1 VTYIGCLYSLEKP
14 LKASCLSI
22 VDCERVIPVMNVK
35 EFENPS
41 KMYRPSPFWSW
52 NDALDPEELRWQ
64 VREFAAKG
72 FGGYFMHS
80 RVGLA
85 TPYLSKEWMNCI
97 RACLEEGRKVNTE
110 SWLYDEDKWPSGFAG
125 GKVPAKGDEYRG
137 KIVTVKEIKP
147 KELSGVL
154 DDPTLLGIYRIQLS
168 SQTKLKQFK
177 RVAQP
182 EKLRGGEHL
191 LALKV
196 EITQKTNWYN
206 GESYAD
212 LLNPKAVEEFLRVT
226 HDAYAKEFKADF
238 GEYMPGIFTDEP
250 TFSWLR
256 SAPGLPWTNGMAEC
270 FQKINGYSLLDKLP
284 LLFYDGE
291 GCQKVRY
298 DFCRTLTLRYVEA
311 WTKRYVE
318 RCAKHGLMMT
328 GHFLA
333 EDTLE
338 SQIKHAGAAMPHYE
352 YMQLPGIDHLG
363 RNVRDAL
370 TLKQCSSVA
379 HQFGRTRVLSEI
391 FGTSGHSAS
400 FEDLKWIADFHFAL
414 GITFFCP
421 HLTLYTMKG
430 DAKRDW
436 PPTIS
441 YHQPYWEHFKLANDY
456 FSRGGYLCS
465 QGTFVADILVLHT
478 VGSGWATISAAPQD
492 KNGPVWKYHDG
503 LVKLQDELL
512 VLHREFDYGDET
524 ILSRHGRVEGKE
536 FVVKE
541 GRYKVVVVPPSLT
554 WAKTTVSLLRQFLKA
569 GGKVLFVGETPSL
582 IDGEPAG
589 KQWQKIL
596 SYSNAVKVDPEEKK
610 VAEALDKASPRTVS
624 VTDDEGNEIGDVY
637 VHHRVEGSR
646 HIYFFANKSRTKRYN
661 ATIKLSEKGEVT
673 EWDLYTGKVFHAA
686 AVTTQGKTVIDA
698 VFHPTGSRT
707 YVVDTSKPP
716 ASKGSVATPKTT
728 DKVKQLQKEWSFS
741 RLHLNSLTLDTCRYS
756 LDGGKWSEPMPIWK
770 VRRKVWEDSGLGKL
784 IGIQPWALKERNVR
798 LEKPLELRMQA
809 KYRSEIKGKKVF
821 LILEKADLWRLAVN
835 GKVIST
841 DVEERY
847 WDKQF
852 GKIDI
857 SDAVQTGENI
867 IELSCQFDLD
877 VPVEDLYLVG
887 NFGVKKLSETE
898 YMLTDE
904 PSSLKNGDWAKQGYP
919 FYAGTMRYKASF
931 YLEKKPGSNGRVLMR
946 LPEAKGTLF
955 LIRVN
960 GKSPIPVCWSPL
972 EADVTKLVR
981 RNQNELTIDV
991 VSSLRNTFGPLHNK
1005 LANPYFPEHYL
1016 VGPFS
1021 FTDEHNWTDAYLF
1034 VPYGLING
1042 AELVIRRQVT

>member
-1 VTYIGCLYSLEKP
+1 V
-14 LKASCLSI
+14 
-22 VDCERVIPVMNVK
+22 NVK
-35 EFENPS
+35 EFENPG

-72 FGGYFMHS
+72 FGGYFMHA

-125 GKVPAKGDEYRG
+125 GKVPAKGDEYKG
-137 KIVTVKEIKP
+137 KYVEIKKISP
-147 KELSGVL
+147 EELLSISS
-154 DDPTLLGIYRIQLS
+154 DPTSLGIFRIQLS
-168 SQTKLKQFK
+168 SPTTLKQFK
-177 RVAQP
+177 RVSQP
-182 EKLRGGEHL
+182 KKLKSHEQL
-191 LALKV
+191 FAFKV
-196 EITQKTNWYN
+196 GITEKTNWLN

-212 LLNPKAVEEFLRVT
+212 LLSPKAVDEFLRVT
-226 HDAYAKEFKADF
+226 HDAYAKEFRSEF

-250 TFSWLR
+250 TFSQLKKL
-256 SAPGLPWTNGMAEC
+256 PDIPWTEGMAEY

-291 GCQKVRY
+291 GSHKVRY
-298 DFCRTLTLRYVEA
+298 DFHKTLTLRFVEA
-311 WTKRYVE
+311 WTKRYSKK
-318 RCAKHGLMMT
+318 CTKHGLIMT
-328 GHFLA
+328 GHYLA

-338 SQIKHAGAAMPHYE
+338 SQIKHVGAAMPHYE

-363 RNVRDAL
+363 RNIRDTL

-379 HQFGRTRVLSEI
+379 HQFGQTRILTEI
-391 FGTSGHSAS
+391 FGASGHSAS
-400 FEDLKWIADFHFAL
+400 FEDLKWIADFHLAL

-441 YHQPYWEHFKLANDY
+441 YHQPYWKNFKLANDY
-456 FSRGGYLCS
+456 FARGGYLCS
-465 QGTFVADILVLHT
+465 QGRFIADILVLHT
-478 VGSGWATISAAPQD
+478 VGSGWATISAIAQD
-492 KNGPVWKYHDG
+492 KDAPVWKYYNG
-503 LVKLQDELL
+503 LVNLQDDLL
-512 VLHREFDYGDET
+512 ALHRDFDYSDE
-524 ILSRHGRVEGKE
+524 IIMSRHGRVEGKE

-554 WAKTTVSLLRQFLKA
+554 WAKTTVNLLTQFLKA

-582 IDGEPAG
+582 IDGEPAE
-589 KQWQKIL
+589 KQWQKML
-596 SYSNAVKVDPEEKK
+596 SHPNVVKVDTEKEK
-610 VAEALDKASPRTVS
+610 VAAALDKAVPRTVS
-624 VTDDEGNEIGDVY
+624 VTDEKGNEIGDIY
-637 VHHRVEGSR
+637 VHHRLEGPR
-646 HIYFFANKSRTKRYN
+646 HIYFFANISRTQKYD

-673 EWDLYTGKVFHAA
+673 EWDLFAGKVYRAA
-686 AVTTQGKTVIDA
+686 STTVQGKTVIDT
-698 VFHPTGSRT
+698 VFYPVGSRA

-716 ASKGSVATPKTT
+716 ASKGSLTTTKATDEAK
-728 DKVKQLQKEWSFS
+728 LLRKEWSFS
-741 RLHLNSLTLDTCRYS
+741 RLHLNSLAIDICRYS
-756 LDGGKWSEPMPIWK
+756 LGGGSWSEPMPIWK
-770 VRRKVWEDSGLGKL
+770 VRHKVWEDSGLGKL
-784 IGIQPWALKERNVR
+784 IGIQPWALKEKNVK
-798 LEKPLELRMQA
+798 LEKLLEFRMQA
-809 KYRSEIKGKKVF
+809 KFQSEIKGKKVF
-821 LILEKADLWRLAVN
+821 LVLEKAGLWKLTVN
-835 GKVIST
+835 DMLIST
-841 DVEERY
+841 DVEEWY

-852 GKIDI
+852 GKIDM
-857 SDAVQTGENI
+857 SDAVKIGENT

-887 NFGVKKLSETE
+887 NFGVKKLSDTK
-898 YMLTDE
+898 YVLTDE
-904 PSSLKNGDWAKQGYP
+904 PRSLRNGDWVKQGYP
-919 FYAGTMRYKASF
+919 FYAGTMRYKTSF
-931 YLEKKPGSNGRVLMR
+931 YLEKKPSKNERVLIR

-960 GKSPIPVCWSPL
+960 GKGPIPVCWHPL

-981 RNQNELTIDV
+981 GNQNELTIDV

-1005 LANPYFPEHYL
+1005 LANPYFPEHYY

-1042 AELVIRRQVT
+1042 AELVIRRQVTRD